1 MITVYHAALV
11 SRGVFGESFAV
22 GHDVDIVLASKV
34 TYLQYA
40 CDGGVRRFGAVYSP
54 SCATADTEARNATR
68 TFHFR

>member
-1 MITVYHAALV
+1 MNTIYYAALV

-22 GHDVDIVLASKV
+22 SDDVDIDIASKV
-34 TYLQYA
+34 THLQYA